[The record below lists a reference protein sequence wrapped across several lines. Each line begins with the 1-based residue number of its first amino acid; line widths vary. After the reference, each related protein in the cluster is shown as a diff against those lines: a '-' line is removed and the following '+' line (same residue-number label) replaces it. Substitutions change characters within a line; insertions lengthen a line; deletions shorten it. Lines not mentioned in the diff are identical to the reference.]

1 MSERDERLRKLEPK
15 LSKQKADLLWLAAAA
30 DPSLRRHVDA
40 YIGFESYR
48 QLGSTFRENQIL
60 LPPPAREAITG
71 SVDVGEVWYDGP
83 RGRLALQ
90 PRELSKHIGIIG
102 SSGSGK
108 TSLALHLVKSVIEQT
123 DVPVFVFD
131 IKRTWRSLAAFVPQ
145 EQVRIYTL
153 ARPDISPF
161 RMNFLSP
168 PAGIDPLLFD
178 KITTTI
184 ADEVLYGGLGS
195 HSIAQIVTAQ
205 LRSQVPNFTM
215 FDVHNELQRMASGFG
230 ARKRAGDW
238 FSTAMRITA
247 ELASPPLGYV
257 ITWPENTTEAELEKA
272 RLTIFEMEFFTQPQ
286 YQYFVTSFLVREY
299 LKRLGTESRDQLQM
313 LVVFEE
319 AGRIFNVPFPQ
330 PQFNQVLRECREIGL
345 GILWI
350 NQSAE
355 EVGNTA
361 WANTNTLFVF
371 KQISAKDI
379 NTVGSAIAFE
389 RAREKA
395 YCARLGVG
403 EAIVRLPDR
412 WRFPFLIRTED
423 FKKVTIS
430 DEEIAAIVPEHL
442 KAIPTQEAKPEPI
455 SASRGIKKDQT
466 EIRGILTHGGVT
478 EISGAPGDTV
488 GEVRQVDVVSKL
500 AGLPGLPTA
509 QSLPELASS
518 QGGLGAPSG
527 LGRPGGPSIQSAP
540 GAHGDPGEQSGSG
553 RRERTASG
561 QPANQ
566 FASKAEEYQVCMA
579 HLLST
584 VASEPGKPVT
594 YIYAELGLSKGKGTR
609 VKKAILDA
617 GLASEERTSA
627 SGRTEVRLKLTPM
640 GYQWLSDHASLL
652 DKTITKWKTK
662 RFGGEK
668 SKELEQIFDDY
679 VRTKL
684 QARQIIAEA
693 DDLAGGK
700 HDRLVMLRD
709 GTELAGEI
717 ITGESKA
724 TELRHILGAIGAGRK
739 YLGLCSDG
747 RIRERVRRY
756 LRERGIGE
764 SNELMLV
771 VPQDLQGPLPPCTKS
786 A

>member
-15 LSKQKADLLWLAAAA
+15 ISKQKADLLWVAAAA
-30 DPSLRRHVDA
+30 DLRLRKHVDA
-40 YIGFESYR
+40 FIGFESYR
-48 QLGSTFRENQIL
+48 QLGSTFRENQVL
-60 LPPPAREAITG
+60 LPPPSQSVVTG
-71 SVDVGEVWYDGP
+71 PIDIGDVWYDGP
-83 RGRLALQ
+83 RGRLGLR
-90 PRELSKHIGIIG
+90 PNELSKHTGIIG

-108 TSLALHLVKSVIEQT
+108 TSIGLRLVKSVIEQT
-123 DVPVFVFD
+123 DVPVVVFD
-131 IKRTWRSLAAFVPQ
+131 IKRTWRTLATYLPR
-145 EQVRIYTL
+145 EQVRVYTL

-168 PAGIDPLLFD
+168 PPGIDPLLFD

-205 LRSQVPNFTM
+205 LRGRVPNFTM

-230 ARKRAGDW
+230 NRKRAEDW

-257 ITWPENTTEAELEKA
+257 INWRENTMEAELEKA

-319 AGRIFNVPFPQ
+319 AGRVFNAPFPQ

-379 NTVGSAIAFE
+379 NTVGSAVAFE
-389 RAREKA
+389 RPKEKA

-423 FKKVTIS
+423 FKKVPIS
-430 DEEIAAIVPEHL
+430 DEEIAAMEPEHL
-442 KAIPTQEAKPEPI
+442 RAIPTQEAKPEPI
-455 SASRGIKKDQT
+455 SVSRGIKRDQT
-466 EIRGILTHGGVT
+466 DIRETTTRGAVT
-478 EISGAPGDTV
+478 VKSGISGDAV
-488 GEVRQVDVVSKL
+488 GEVRQACLESKL
-500 AGLPGLPTA
+500 AGLPGLPSA
-509 QSLPELASS
+509 QSLPELAGS
-518 QGGLGAPSG
+518 QGGLGAHRGLGGLSGQSALRTQGHLGDQVG
-527 LGRPGGPSIQSAP
+527 LGRPES
-540 GAHGDPGEQSGSG
+540 
-553 RRERTASG
+553 RTTG

-566 FASKAEEYQVCMA
+566 FTSKAEEYQACMA
-579 HLLST
+579 HLLSK
-584 VASEPGKPVT
+584 VSSEPGKPVT
-594 YIYAELGLSKGKGTR
+594 YVYAELGLSKGKGTR

-617 GLASEERTSA
+617 GLASEERNSA

-640 GYQWLSDHASLL
+640 GHQWLSNHASLI
-652 DKTITKWKTK
+652 DKTITKWETK
-662 RFGGEK
+662 RFGGQK
-668 SKELEQIFDDY
+668 SKELERIFDDY
-679 VRTKL
+679 VRSKL
-684 QARQIIAEA
+684 QARRIIAEA

-700 HDRLVMLRD
+700 HDRLVILPD
-709 GTELAGEI
+709 GTELVGEI

-724 TELRHILGAIGAGRK
+724 TELRHILAAISASRR
-739 YLGLCSDG
+739 YLGLCSNA

-756 LRERGIGE
+756 LRDQGIGE
-764 SNELMLV
+764 SNALMLV
-771 VPQDLQGPLPPCTKS
+771 VPQDLQDLLCTHTKQ

>member
-60 LPPPAREAITG
+60 LPPPTREAIAG

-90 PRELSKHIGIIG
+90 PRELSKHTGIIG

-131 IKRTWRSLAAFVPQ
+131 IKRTWRSLAAFLPQ

-178 KITTTI
+178 KIATTI

-205 LRSQVPNFTM
+205 LRSRFPNFTM

-238 FSTAMRITA
+238 FSTAMRITS

-257 ITWPENTTEAELEKA
+257 INWRENTMEAELEKA

-319 AGRIFNVPFPQ
+319 AGRIFNAPFPQ

-379 NTVGSAIAFE
+379 NTVGSAVAFE
-389 RAREKA
+389 RPKEKS

-423 FKKVTIS
+423 FKKVPIS
-430 DEEIAAIVPEHL
+430 DEEIAAMVPEHL
-442 KAIPTQEAKPEPI
+442 RAIPVQEAKPNPI
-455 SASRGIKKDQT
+455 SASRGIKRDETDIK
-466 EIRGILTHGGVT
+466 EIITHGGVT
-478 EISGAPGDTV
+478 EESGVSVDVV
-488 GEVRQVDVVSKL
+488 GEVRQVDLVSKL

-509 QSLPELASS
+509 QGLPELADS
-518 QGGLGAPSG
+518 QGRLGAPSSLGG
-527 LGRPGGPSIQSAP
+527 LSGQSARGAQGHLGEQGGPSRPEIRA
-540 GAHGDPGEQSGSG
+540 A
-553 RRERTASG
+553 A

-566 FASKAEEYQVCMA
+566 FASKAEEYQACMA
-579 HLLST
+579 HLLSK
-584 VASEPGKPVT
+584 VAGEPGKPVT
-594 YIYAELGLSKGKGTR
+594 YVYAELGLSKGKGTR

-627 SGRTEVRLKLTPM
+627 TGRTEVRLKPTTK
-640 GYQWLSDHASLL
+640 GRQWLSDHASLL
-652 DKTITKWKTK
+652 ERPIAKWETK

-668 SKELEQIFDDY
+668 SRKLERIFDEYARD
-679 VRTKL
+679 KL
-684 QARQIIAEA
+684 HALQIVAEA
-693 DDLAGGK
+693 DDLSRGK
-700 HDRLVMLRD
+700 HDRLVILPD
-709 GTELAGEI
+709 GSEVAAEM
-717 ITGESKA
+717 ITGETKA
-724 TELRHILGAIGAGRK
+724 GELRHALAAINARRK
-739 YLGLCSDG
+739 YIGICWG
-747 RIRERVRRY
+747 ETIRRRIQHYFKEAAIEEGERVR
-756 LRERGIGE
+756 LVTRE
-764 SNELMLV
+764 ELGTGAQSVM
-771 VPQDLQGPLPPCTKS
+771 
-786 A
+786 